1 LGNVL
6 HVGKK
11 SIPPHATLRLELR
24 NCGDPKCTRLHG
36 PYWYAYFRVG
46 KRTCKRYVGKHLPKE
61 LARRRMA
68 SSSRRR
74 ASHDVH
80 VLEELALDDVT

>member
-1 LGNVL
+1 MPPVARA
-6 HVGKK
+6 
-11 SIPPHATLRLELR
+11 SIPPGATLRLELR
-24 NCGDPKCTRLHG
+24 DCGNPKCTRLHG

-46 KRTCKRYVGKHLPKE
+46 RRTRKRYIGKRLPKE

-68 SSSRRR
+68 SSTRRR

-80 VLEELALDDVT
+80 VLEELELTK